1 MDALL
6 RAAGNLAPASSKRK
20 PRLPYTPSVL
30 KTVHTHLHLSDPF
43 DAAVWACLLCAFWSA
58 TRLGEL
64 TVKNLADFKP
74 HIHTKRSDVRLEHC
88 EWNGLRQT
96 ACFIPRTKTARTG
109 EDNFW
114 SQQPGIL
121 DADNAL
127 QHHLKVNPGADSPL
141 FAYRHKQTLRPLT
154 KSAFFQLYLNLGR
167 GGSVEGNPN
176 PSWADVSHKSVT
188 KRGRGKHDEKH
199 RYPSLCSLED
209 LLHKGGGPV
218 LVIKAMYNVR
228 PIASDV
234 PWLNIICST
243 SLPRHP
249 KMQAKRPLLKFL

>member
-43 DAAVWACLLCAFWSA
+43 DAAVWACL
-58 TRLGEL
+58 
-64 TVKNLADFKP
+64 FKP

-96 ACFIPRTKTARTG
+96 ACSIPRTKTARTG

-154 KSAFFQLYLNLGR
+154 KSAFFFQLYLNLGR

-218 LVIKAMYNVR
+218 LVIKA
-228 PIASDV
+228 
-234 PWLNIICST
+234 
-243 SLPRHP
+243 RHP

>member
-218 LVIKAMYNVR
+218 LVIKA
-228 PIASDV
+228 
-234 PWLNIICST
+234 
-243 SLPRHP
+243 RHP

>member
-43 DAAVWACLLCAFWSA
+43 DAGVWACLLCAFWSA

-114 SQQPGIL
+114 SQQPGT
-121 DADNAL
+121 DNAL

-154 KSAFFQLYLNLGR
+154 KSAFFFQLYLNLGR

-218 LVIKAMYNVR
+218 LVIKA
-228 PIASDV
+228 
-234 PWLNIICST
+234 
-243 SLPRHP
+243 RHP